1 MTEISILTPRLFLR
15 EFETNDVAAI
25 HNTAVKKGFVFYNL
39 DNSFASA
46 ARFVKRAME
55 LRKAD
60 IKTGLR
66 HSFKLAVECRDRP
79 NECIGYVAFDD
90 IGTGISGTPDIGYL
104 IDPVHQ
110 KKGFAK
116 EAMRALMVYC
126 YGTRNDLDTTWL
138 TVHPDNVASQKVAQS
153 LTFTQTGSKTI
164 QTNRGTEPRLIF
176 KTDRNRFM
184 ALKRAAA

>member
-1 MTEISILTPRLFLR
+1 MSEISILTPRLFLR

-25 HNTAVKKGFVFYNL
+25 HQIAVKKGFVFYNL

-46 ARFVKRAME
+46 VRFVNRAMD
-55 LRKAD
+55 LQKPD
-60 IKTGLR
+60 VKTGLR
-66 HSFKLAVECRDRP
+66 HSFKLAVECRQKP
-79 NECIGYVAFDD
+79 GQCIGYVAFDD
-90 IGTGISGTPDIGYL
+90 IGVGAEGTPDIGYL

-126 YGTRNDLDTTWL
+126 YGTRPDLDTTWL
-138 TVHPDNVASQKVAQS
+138 TVHPDNKASQKVALS
-153 LTFTQTGSKTI
+153 LSFAQTGAKEI